1 VARRYGALVETP
13 TSTLAGVDSDPQ
25 SSAAL
30 WGRRGFL
37 LALLALVIAGLL
49 GVLGV
54 HAVTRGTDELG
65 WRVSLTYAGTARPGL
80 DVPWEVTVTHP
91 GGFGKSLTLAITGSY
106 FDIFE
111 TQGFHPTPSDETR
124 DGNTL
129 YLTFAPPPSG
139 DTFVVAYDA
148 YIQPASQSGSG
159 GTVAVVS
166 GGRKLA
172 AVPFTTHVWP

>member
-1 VARRYGALVETP
+1 VDTP
-13 TSTLAGVDSDPQ
+13 ISTLAGVSTDRQ
-25 SSAAL
+25 SAAAR

-37 LALLALVIAGLL
+37 LALLALAVAALL
-49 GVLGV
+49 GALGV
-54 HAVTRGTDELG
+54 HSVTSVADQEG
-65 WRVSLTYAGTARPGL
+65 WRLSVRYADTARPGL
-80 DVPWEVTVTHP
+80 DVPWEVEVSHP
-91 GGFGKSLTLAITGSY
+91 GGFGKSVTLAITAHY

-129 YLTFAPPPSG
+129 YLTFAPPTSG

-148 YIQPASQSGSG
+148 YIQPASQSGSD

-166 GGRKLA
+166 HGQELA
-172 AVPFTTHVWP
+172 AVPFSTHVWP